1 MAIIKKLNFVKL
13 YRYVTRLDYYSAS
26 TVVHGREKDCVHC
39 VQWSPLGNGKV
50 TIIYKVTTLYWF
62 DCISLLYVW
71 PNDRVKRFLK
81 VLTSD

>member
-26 TVVHGREKDCVHC
+26 TVVHGREKDGVHC

-50 TIIYKVTTLYWF
+50 TIIYKVTTIYWF
-62 DCISLLYVW
+62 DCIY
-71 PNDRVKRFLK
+71 K
-81 VLTSD
+81 LTLCLAQ